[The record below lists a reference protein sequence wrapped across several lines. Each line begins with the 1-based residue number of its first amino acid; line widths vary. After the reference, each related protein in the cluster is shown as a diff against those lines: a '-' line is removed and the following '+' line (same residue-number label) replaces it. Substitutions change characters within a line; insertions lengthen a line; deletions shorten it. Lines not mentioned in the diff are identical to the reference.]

1 MRNYKKTAL
10 AVLGLS
16 AALLGGGA
24 HAGVVVD
31 NGVVTATG
39 TYVTYTFNEADLK
52 LFGPVGGVSLSGDTL
67 VFAPGNFSNSADG
80 IVESTMQITV
90 AAHSGYQ
97 LTSFGLTEGGSY
109 TWGDAGVHLDVSGEF
124 GVQDDDSPNDQFTP
138 VSIMESDALVQGG
151 AGDWTAGTGT
161 VLPLAS
167 WGTVSSA
174 TLTIT
179 NALVVF
185 DPAGGSSIS
194 KDFVN
199 ISAIATPVPEAE
211 TYAMLLAG
219 LGLVGFMA
227 RRRGLS
233 VI

>member
-10 AVLGLS
+10 VVLGLS

-24 HAGVVVD
+24 HAGIVVD

-67 VFAPGNFSNSADG
+67 VFAPGSFSNSTDG
-80 IVESTMQITV
+80 VVESTMQITV

-124 GVQDDDSPNDQFTP
+124 GVQGCTHPGHAFRLQPAFP
-138 VSIMESDALVQGG
+138 VGRGEGPVRGCPPVRDRIPVRVLARATQCNRFPGSQIADIFLDFEIPRRGVLEIEALVAARNKRQGCRQ
-151 AGDWTAGTGT
+151 
-161 VLPLAS
+161 
-167 WGTVSSA
+167 
-174 TLTIT
+174 
-179 NALVVF
+179 
-185 DPAGGSSIS
+185 DP
-194 KDFVN
+194 
-199 ISAIATPVPEAE
+199 
-211 TYAMLLAG
+211 
-219 LGLVGFMA
+219 
-227 RRRGLS
+227 
-233 VI
+233 